1 MNNRSTLLALIVGCM
16 VIGWMLQSVLAGKVT
31 GKGKSGSS
39 VTIPVVTE
47 DEAVDLLFMREEEKL
62 ARDVYITLY
71 AQWGN
76 RVFNNISRSEQQH
89 TDAVLGL
96 IKKYGLIDPALD
108 GIGEFA
114 NSELQDLYDVLIA
127 KGNVSAL
134 EALKVGALI
143 EEVDIEDIILSM
155 ARTDNA
161 DILKVYANL
170 LTGSENHLVTFVK
183 NIETLTSP
191 PYETQYITQ
200 EEV

>member
-1 MNNRSTLLALIVGCM
+1 M